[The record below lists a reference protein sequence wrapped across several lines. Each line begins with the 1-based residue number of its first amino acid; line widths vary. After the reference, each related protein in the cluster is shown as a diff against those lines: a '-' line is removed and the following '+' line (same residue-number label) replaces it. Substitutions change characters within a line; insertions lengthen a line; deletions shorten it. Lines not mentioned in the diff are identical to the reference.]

1 MDGKN
6 LQQAKELWGL
16 TTEETNLLSS
26 KIRGQCLLFIGSSRI
41 LCRIKAQRWE
51 KTFLTGGGR

>member
-6 LQQAKELWGL
+6 LQQAKELWDL

-26 KIRGQCLLFIGSSRI
+26 KVRGQCLLFIGSSRM
-41 LCRIKAQRWE
+41 LCRIKAQNWE
-51 KTFLTGGGR
+51 KKFLTGGGR